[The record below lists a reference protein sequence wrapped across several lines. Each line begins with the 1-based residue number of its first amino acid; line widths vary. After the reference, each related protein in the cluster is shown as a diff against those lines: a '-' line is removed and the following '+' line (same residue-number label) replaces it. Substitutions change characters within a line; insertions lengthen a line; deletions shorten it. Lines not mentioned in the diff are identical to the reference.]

1 MKLFTIATLL
11 FVSFFGMSQ
20 VSYDFSEALPPKEN
34 SVSMVSNSL
43 FGMYESNNKETFYE
57 FKEDGIWII
66 STLFSSISRETIRE
80 SSKYTVRNGYIFGV
94 VEDDSLPCELE
105 GEQYYFGMRNKEQII
120 GGNSKN
126 VLKKIDQSTFVINFY
141 ENGGYTPS
149 LFSFAGKSLSV
160 QHFDYETGT
169 TLFDSIEKK
178 SNKMIEGMDYITL
191 SPTEKEF
198 SKIGLTAILSQKIV
212 YNKIL

>member
-105 GEQYYFGMRNKEQII
+105 GERYYFGMRNKEQII

-126 VLKKIDQSTFVINFY
+126 VLKKIDLSTFVINFY

-149 LFSFAGKSLSV
+149 LFSFAGNKLCV

-178 SNKMIEGMDYITL
+178 SNKMIEGMNYITL